1 MSAKLRDL
9 PIVPHWQP
17 RHHSLTRRLRE
28 GELRKYHQKPS
39 QGSRHNQGQ
48 PARLASR
55 VCDRRICLLG
65 LEQSAPVDQL
75 PPRSTRRPRE
85 EALRRGAR
93 CAQLE
98 DRDSPQIFFNLI
110 CVLQFFG
117 GRRLRVSPDQ
127 SNAQNLRPSP
137 ELSVLNPSLRVRGL
151 RLWGCQLRH
160 QELHHGAR
168 IFPAAFESVVGLLKS
183 PQAS

>member
-17 RHHSLTRRLRE
+17 RHHPLTCRPRE
-28 GELRKYHQKPS
+28 GELRKFHQKHS
-39 QGSRHNQGQ
+39 QGSRRNQGQ
-48 PARLASR
+48 PARLAST
-55 VCDRRICLLG
+55 VCDRAIWLLG
-65 LEQSAPVDQL
+65 SSEARLSIGF
-75 PPRSTRRPRE
+75 RRAQR
-85 EALRRGAR
+85 ADHAKRLSVGGAR

-98 DRDSPQIFFNLI
+98 DRDSPQIFFNLM
-110 CVLQFFG
+110 CM
-117 GRRLRVSPDQ
+117 LRVSPDQ